1 MIPSKLF
8 GYLKLS
14 LFLVLSSVSCLQLL
28 FISRC
33 RSPVNLSFR
42 GASLKLKALSVR
54 FCEDVEAIDIYASNL
69 VVFDFTSSKK
79 VDIVFDHIPL
89 LQSVYVYIHREDIV
103 SYIGREISKDLPHL
117 ESLNFGTRGDIL
129 QV

>member
-1 MIPSKLF
+1 M
-8 GYLKLS
+8 
-14 LFLVLSSVSCLQLL
+14 LSSVSCLQLL

-33 RSPVNLSFR
+33 RSPVKLSFR
-42 GASLKLKALSVR
+42 GASLKSKALSVR